1 MQAPDGDDSILIEAE
16 VDRGTNID
24 ESDENNNIE
33 TKVIAIGVATEDPT
47 NSQDDGGMEIGQG
60 SIYAISAGVL
70 FLVLALFGLLA
81 PAKVKKIE

>member
-1 MQAPDGDDSILIEAE
+1 
-16 VDRGTNID
+16 
-24 ESDENNNIE
+24 
-33 TKVIAIGVATEDPT
+33 
-47 NSQDDGGMEIGQG
+47 MEIGQG